1 MRRWSVPAGSLLG
14 IRLRLHVTWFLVLAV
29 VVGLVVAEFGS
40 AFPDLP
46 RGERIV
52 MGLVTGVSFFG
63 CLLCHEVAHAVVAR
77 RFGIRVRGITLFL
90 LGGVAEIEGEP
101 PTPSREFAMAL
112 AGPATSVA
120 LGSACGLAAL
130 GADTAGWR
138 GLAIVLATLASV
150 NLGVAVFN
158 LVPGLPLDG
167 GRLLRAVLW
176 RLTGSYLRATRA
188 AAGMGAIVAIALGVV
203 GAALAV
209 TGTVTGLWY
218 MVMATF
224 IFLLARRAGRAGVPS
239 LAAAAAPGAGAL
251 AWGTHE
257 GPAPQPRP

>member
-1 MRRWSVPAGSLLG
+1 MRRWSIPAGSLLG
-14 IRLRLHVTWFLVLAV
+14 IRLRLHATWFLVLAI

-40 AFPDLP
+40 VFPDLP
-46 RGERIV
+46 RSERLL

-63 CLLCHEVAHAVVAR
+63 CLVCHEVAHAVVAR

-120 LGSACGLAAL
+120 LGSTCGLAAL
-130 GADTAGWR
+130 GADAAGWR
-138 GLAIVLATLASV
+138 GLSIVLVTLASV

-158 LVPGLPLDG
+158 LIPGLPLDG

-176 RLTGSYLRATRA
+176 RLSGSYLRATRA
-188 AAGMGAIVAIALGVV
+188 AAGMGTIVAVGLGTA
-203 GAALAV
+203 GLALAV
-209 TGTVTGLWY
+209 TGAVAGLWY
-218 MVMATF
+218 VVMATF
-224 IFLLARRAGRAGVPS
+224 IFLLARRAAR
-239 LAAAAAPGAGAL
+239 AAALTAAPAAGAL

>member
-1 MRRWSVPAGSLLG
+1 MRRWSIPAGNLLG
-14 IRLRLHVTWFLVLAV
+14 IRLRLHATWFLVLAV

-46 RGERIV
+46 RGERLL
-52 MGLVTGVSFFG
+52 MGFVTGVSFFG
-63 CLLCHEVAHAVVAR
+63 CLVCHELAHALVAR
-77 RFGIRVRGITLFL
+77 RFGIHVRGITLFL
-90 LGGVAEIEGEP
+90 LGGVAEIAGEP

-130 GADTAGWR
+130 GADAAGGR
-138 GLAIVLATLASV
+138 GLSIVLATLASV

-176 RLTGSYLRATRA
+176 HLSGSYLRATRA
-188 AAGMGAIVAIALGVV
+188 AAATGAIAAMGL
-203 GAALAV
+203 GAAGLALAA
-209 TGTVTGLWY
+209 TGNVAGLWY
-218 MVMATF
+218 LVMATF
-224 IFLLARRAGRAGVPS
+224 IFLLARRSGRAAVPPT
-239 LAAAAAPGAGAL
+239 APGAL